1 MATSAIKFA
10 FLLVA
15 MVVILGATSARKQ
28 KDQGI
33 PKFKQL
39 FCHPK
44 ITDSTRLQRLN
55 CVKNNL
61 PSQLAQAW
69 EDCSATKFP
78 GAEPLQ
84 YIKQMCNDNNKLK
97 EMFVCVTEKL
107 ANGEVDIASLKK
119 GLKLQPCLQMKG

>member
-1 MATSAIKFA
+1 MCLQIRAEPVSSKRLQCTEERSSR
-10 FLLVA
+10 L
-15 MVVILGATSARKQ
+15 RK
-28 KDQGI
+28 KAASSMD
-33 PKFKQL
+33 
-39 FCHPK
+39 PK

-119 GLKLQPCLQMKG
+119 GLKLQNLRIRDPFTVT

>member
-1 MATSAIKFA
+1 METSAIKI
-10 FLLVA
+10 L
-15 MVVILGATSARKQ
+15 MMMMMIILGATSARNQ
-28 KDQGI
+28 KNQGS

-39 FCHPK
+39 FCNSK
-44 ITDSTRLQRLN
+44 TTDITRQRRLN

-69 EDCSATKFP
+69 ENCSATKFP

-84 YIKQMCNDNNKLK
+84 YIKQMCSDNNKLK

-107 ANGEVDIASLKK
+107 ANGEVNIASLQK
-119 GLKLQPCLQMKG
+119 GLNLQPCLKIKG